1 MHNMKLKILA
11 DFSLMF

>member
-1 MHNMKLKILA
+1 MKLKILA